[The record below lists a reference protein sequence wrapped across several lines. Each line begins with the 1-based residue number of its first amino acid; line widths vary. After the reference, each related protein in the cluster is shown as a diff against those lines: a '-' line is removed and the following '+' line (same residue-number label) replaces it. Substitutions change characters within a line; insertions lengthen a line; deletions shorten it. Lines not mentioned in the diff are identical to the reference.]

1 MKVITGI
8 RRCGKTYLLFNLFRD
23 RLRKEGVDASH
34 VIEIRLDRMRDLE
47 LRDPKLLYAYVMEHV
62 IDDGLHY
69 VLIDEVQEAIST
81 DEFKDLA
88 HRRPALYAAL
98 NDFLAEE
105 NLDVFVTGS
114 NSRFLSSDVMT
125 EFRDRGTEV
134 RLHPLTFS
142 EFAGASNAD
151 PRDLLELYLEYGGMP
166 RAVLMNDVHEKRAY
180 LEGLFEG
187 TYKRDIIERYGIR
200 KGAEMDALMSFV
212 ASNIGNLA
220 SARNI
225 VSDLRN
231 EMGSDISPTTVI
243 AYLQYLSESFVVN
256 AVRLDSLQ
264 GREVLRPRHKYYFED
279 VGLRNARL
287 EFTQT
292 NRSQLLENVVYN
304 ELIARRFNVHVG
316 RLKIWDTTDSK
327 PRYKDIECDFVARRG
342 DERFYVQVA
351 WSIEDTA
358 VEQREKRPL
367 LAIRDANPKVVIVG
381 DRRGR
386 ARDRNGILIVG
397 AIDFLTEG
405 L

>member
-8 RRCGKTYLLFNLFRD
+8 RRCGKTYLLFNLFRN

-34 VIEIRLDRMRDLE
+34 IIEIRLDRMRDLE
-47 LRDPKLLYAYVMEHV
+47 LRDPKRLYANVMEHV
-62 IDDGLHY
+62 IDDEQYY
-69 VLIDEVQEAIST
+69 VLIDEVQEAISA
-81 DEFKDLA
+81 DEFKHLVQ
-88 HRRPALYAAL
+88 RRPMIYAAL

-142 EFAGASNAD
+142 EFAGTSHED
-151 PRDLLELYLEYGGMP
+151 PRDLLETYLEYGGMP
-166 RAVLMNDVHEKRAY
+166 RAVVMSDANEKRDY

-212 ASNIGNLA
+212 ASNIGNLT

-225 VSDLRN
+225 ASDLRN

-243 AYLQYLSESFVVN
+243 AYLQCLSESFIVD
-256 AVRLDSLQ
+256 AVPLDSLQ
-264 GREVLRPRHKYYFED
+264 GRELLRPRYKYYFED

-287 EFTQT
+287 GFTQA
-292 NRSQLLENVVYN
+292 NRSQLLENVIYN
-304 ELIARRFNVHVG
+304 ELVARRFDVRVG
-316 RLKIWDTTDSK
+316 RLRIWDTTGAK
-327 PRYKDIECDFVARRG
+327 PCYKDIECDFVARRS
-342 DERFYVQVA
+342 DERFYIQVA
-351 WSIEDTA
+351 WSIEDPA

-367 LAIRDANPKVVIVG
+367 LALRDGNPKIVVVG

-386 ARDRNGILIVG
+386 ARDRNGILVIG
-397 AIDFLTEG
+397 AIDFLTERF
-405 L
+405 